1 MQIANMPSPN
11 GASKQNPKIIVLHA
25 IAEFIDLDQ
34 RDRYAPNYLEDL
46 GISAHAFVTPTGTI
60 IRCRN
65 DNQGAWHAKGAN
77 TDSLGIEFLVPG
89 VHTYAT
95 FIKAIEKPYLT
106 RAQYKAGVK
115 MVKLWVDKYDIKKVV
130 RHSDISNGRKFDP
143 GSGYPFDQF
152 LKDIGLQD
160 D

>member
-1 MQIANMPSPN
+1 MPSAN
-11 GASKQNPKIIVLHA
+11 GARKQTPRKIIIHSM
-25 IAEFIDLDQ
+25 AEFIDLDR

-65 DNQGAWHAKGAN
+65 DEQGAWHAKGNN

-89 VHTYAT
+89 VHTYAS
-95 FIKAIEKPYLT
+95 FSKAIQKPYLT

-115 MVKLWVDKYDIKKVV
+115 FVSMWMHKWNIDNMGADRIV
-130 RHSDISNGRKFDP
+130 RHSELSPGRKIDP
-143 GSGYPFDQF
+143 GPGFPFNKF
-152 LKDIGLQD
+152 LEDVGVAQ
-160 D
+160 